1 MRFRYSLDTIIFIPC
16 TPMPLLFRLFRK
28 SLRQERNHLA
38 PQERRNNA
46 RASHDNG
53 IGKTGLELSAD
64 GFVHESGFL
73 LAQEIRGTKM
83 PEPLRH

>member
-1 MRFRYSLDTIIFIPC
+1 MRFRYNLDILSLFHVPQCRCYSAYFARVCD
-16 TPMPLLFRLFRK
+16 K
-28 SLRQERNHLA
+28 SEITLR

-83 PEPLRH
+83 PEPLSH